1 MPARF
6 WQDLS
11 TRDFAA
17 LDPERTVAVLPVAAI
32 EQHGPHLPVAVD
44 AELNRGLIEATMTRV
59 GADMDVL
66 VLPMQAIG
74 KSNEHIAY
82 PGTLTLESETLI
94 RLWREIGEGVARA
107 GLRRL
112 VLFNSHGGQPQIA
125 DIVARDLRVQR
136 TMLAVVCSWYRLG
149 LPEGLFDPDE
159 DRWGIH
165 GGAVETSMM
174 LHLRPDLVRMEHAR
188 DFRSAA
194 RNWADD
200 NALLEP
206 HGAIGFGWMTQDLN
220 SSGAAGN
227 ASLATAEAG
236 RAVVEHVAERFARL
250 LAEVVRF
257 PLENLRPAGDFVA
270 VGEDMH
276 RK

>member
-11 TRDFAA
+11 TREFAA
-17 LDPERTVAVLPVAAI
+17 LDPQRTVAVLPVAAI

-44 AELNRGLIEATMTRV
+44 AELNRGLMAASMALV
-59 GADMDVL
+59 GTELDVL

-74 KSNEHIAY
+74 KSNEHIAF

-94 RLWREIGEGVARA
+94 RLWREIGESVARA

-112 VLFNSHGGQPQIA
+112 VIFNSHGGQPQIA
-125 DIVARDLRVQR
+125 DIVARDLRVQQA
-136 TMLAVVCSWYRLG
+136 MLAVVCSWYRLG
-149 LPEGLFDPDE
+149 LPAGLINAEE

-188 DFRSAA
+188 DFRSAG
-194 RNWADD
+194 RQWASD

-220 SSGAAGN
+220 PAGAAGN
-227 ASLATAEAG
+227 ATLATAEAG
-236 RAVVEHVAERFARL
+236 QAIVDHVAGRFARL
-250 LAEVVRF
+250 LAEVATF

-270 VGEDMH
+270 PGVSMH
-276 RK
+276 GK